1 MDVVSVVNGKTEL
14 FGLLGDPVEH
24 TKSPFIHNTLF
35 NQFKINAIYVPILVN
50 KGYLENAVNG
60 LKAQNFVGFNVTVPY
75 KKDIIKYLDDI
86 SNDALLMGA
95 VNTVKNIS
103 GKLKGY
109 NTDAEGF
116 VRDFKDGF
124 NVNFKGKRVLLLGA
138 GGTARALAIKLA
150 AEGIQHLTIA
160 NRTQQHAQNIVDLV
174 KNNYGS
180 VVSYTDPSST
190 QFPAEIQS
198 SEIIINTTPAG
209 MSTYLNSTPFDF
221 EFVFNKNQLVYDVI
235 YSPNKTK
242 FLEQAENYGCKIRNG
257 FGMLINQGVSAF
269 EIWTGKTVNKQQSM
283 ELLNVINNLEDLQD
297 L

>member
-1 MDVVSVVNGKTEL
+1 MDIVSVVNGKTGL

-35 NQFKINAIYVPILVN
+35 NQFNINAIYVPILV
-50 KGYLENAVNG
+50 KKDSLENAVNG
-60 LKAQNFVGFNVTVPY
+60 LKAQNFIGFNVTVPY

-86 SNDALLMGA
+86 ANDALLMGA
-95 VNTVKNIS
+95 VNTVKNIN

-124 NVNFKGKRVLLLGA
+124 NTNFKGKRVLLLGA

-150 AEGIQHLTIA
+150 VEGIQHLTIA
-160 NRTQQHAQNIVDLV
+160 NRTELNALNIVDLV

-180 VVSYTDPSST
+180 VVSYINPDST
-190 QFPAEIQS
+190 QFLDEIKN
-198 SEIIINTTPAG
+198 SELIINTTPAG
-209 MSTYLNSTPFDF
+209 MSTYLDATPFDF
-221 EFVFNKNQLVYDVI
+221 EFTFDSKQLVYDVV
-235 YSPNKTK
+235 YSPPKTK
-242 FLEQAENYGCKIRNG
+242 FLKQAESYGCTTRNG

-269 EIWTGKTVNKQQSM
+269 EIWTGKTVARPQAI
-283 ELLNVINNLEDLQD
+283 ELLNLVNKLEDLHD
-297 L
+297 